1 MARSTYFF
9 TKKKLN
15 EILKLYGGGYRWTLH
30 EELSEKRQISYMDKK
45 GCMLT
50 INEAYEGKNGQFT
63 YVEVRISDAN
73 GKIIRKDRFD
83 FTHTNTDDIEFVYS
97 EENGHFY
104 SDFRKVGMT
113 MARATKESK
122 IKKLEENVKSL
133 QESLEIL
140 SKRYTEM
147 QQRGEDSYLNSPT
160 YYQMQE
166 RMDFYKTLADLN
178 QSYSDSQRK
187 WRYRQNDAVQ
197 QVYADNKRLMEQA
210 GGEYF
215 IGITEGEHSEREFNK
230 LREEIRE
237 LKGKLDGKNLNLV
250 ARDEY
255 IEQLIEQIADLKAQ
269 NTALMKVSDD
279 VVLDKSFTIQELVKA
294 SHSDTVDKAV
304 QSLTTAL
311 EEAQTTITDLRKQ
324 AEKTLVE
331 KNKAQM
337 ARVELRKEKNRK
349 YNKYNASDEE
359 SYDSMLHTYYVVMDQ
374 LQLSNENHEKLSQ
387 KIKEQEQEIADL
399 KAKKEDTAEVSELQ
413 KQIEKLQDDVR
424 KAEGQ
429 CKVYQANVFKIT
441 ESRDIVQRKLGEARQ
456 RISELE
462 TQIESIF
469 HRNSD
474 PDLITMY
481 HALEERTEKSL
492 DNLRKARKEAKEWK
506 EKYQEL
512 KEKQTTT
519 PPPVE
524 TESKEPQSVGRPK
537 TDDAKIQKVLK
548 MREDGKPMR
557 TIATELGIS
566 LGTVSNIVKKHSK

>member
-63 YVEVRISDAN
+63 YVEVRISDAS

-122 IKKLEENVKSL
+122 IKELEERVKSL

-140 SKRYTEM
+140 SKRNNEM
-147 QQRGEDSYLNSPT
+147 ALRAEDSFLNSPT
-160 YYQMQE
+160 YCQMME
-166 RMDFYKTLADLN
+166 KISFIESLN
-178 QSYSDSQRK
+178 KLNESHIKHLEKQKEKVSE
-187 WRYRQNDAVQ
+187 AVQ
-197 QVYADNKRLMEQA
+197 QVFADNKAMMEHYRE
-210 GGEYF
+210 GDEENPYF
-215 IGITEGEHSEREFNK
+215 IGITENWHDAKEYMKLKSDVSEFKGKVSALEILLKDRED
-230 LREEIRE
+230 EITRLQGVVGE
-237 LKGKLDGKNLNLV
+237 LKHK
-250 ARDEY
+250 
-255 IEQLIEQIADLKAQ
+255 
-269 NTALMKVSDD
+269 T
-279 VVLDKSFTIQELVKA
+279 T
-294 SHSDTVDKAV
+294 
-304 QSLTTAL
+304 TTAPSEHI
-311 EEAQTTITDLRKQ
+311 EE
-324 AEKTLVE
+324 
-331 KNKAQM
+331 
-337 ARVELRKEKNRK
+337 
-349 YNKYNASDEE
+349 
-359 SYDSMLHTYYVVMDQ
+359 
-374 LQLSNENHEKLSQ
+374 
-387 KIKEQEQEIADL
+387 L
-399 KAKKEDTAEVSELQ
+399 KS
-413 KQIEKLQDDVR
+413 QIEKLQDDVR

-441 ESRDIVQRKLGEARQ
+441 ESRDLVQKKLGEAKQ
-456 RISELE
+456 KISELE

-469 HRNSD
+469 YRNSD

-481 HALEERTEKSL
+481 HALEERTERSL
-492 DNLRKARKEAKEWK
+492 DNLKKARKEAKEWK
-506 EKYQEL
+506 DKYQEL
-512 KEKQTTT
+512 KTEQTTT

>member
-122 IKKLEENVKSL
+122 IKELEERVKSL

-140 SKRYTEM
+140 SKRNNEM
-147 QQRGEDSYLNSPT
+147 AQRAEDSFLNSPT

-178 QSYSDSQRK
+178 QSYIDSQRK
-187 WRYRQNDAVQ
+187 WRYRQDDAVQ
-197 QVYADNKRLMEQA
+197 QVYEDNKRLMEQA

-250 ARDEY
+250 ARDK
-255 IEQLIEQIADLKAQ
+255 IIADMMIQIADLKAENKALKKSDVDIEAEPRLDSTEDEFTQ
-269 NTALMKVSDD
+269 IQRLSKNIVTLKHKLSTLRADLKREMQRKYDSYSESDETSYTALLSVNKVMEH
-279 VVLDKSFTIQELVKA
+279 L
-294 SHSDTVDKAV
+294 
-304 QSLTTAL
+304 L
-311 EEAQTTITDLRKQ
+311 EESNATHDRLVEEIKTLREKIGHQEQETTITDT
-324 AEKTLVE
+324 EKAL
-331 KNKAQM
+331 
-337 ARVELRKEKNRK
+337 
-349 YNKYNASDEE
+349 
-359 SYDSMLHTYYVVMDQ
+359 
-374 LQLSNENHEKLSQ
+374 
-387 KIKEQEQEIADL
+387 QEQIE
-399 KAKKEDTAEVSELQ
+399 SLQ
-413 KQIEKLQDDVR
+413 TQLR

-441 ESRDIVQRKLGEARQ
+441 ESRDIERKKTGEARQ

-548 MREDGKPMR
+548 MREDGKAMR